1 MVKKR
6 RGQSAAFMRSI
17 NPHLRRGKS
26 KIKSRTTTMRRRKSK
41 SGRRSHKSYGSK
53 QSLLKTLMYAVGYGV
68 VRNPIAN
75 FTTPMVDK
83 VISTPY
89 NDHIG
94 NGAVALL
101 AYKFGSG
108 AIREAG
114 KVALMVE
121 AASASTGLINIGGTT
136 SSGLSGY
143 TFN

>member
-17 NPHLRRGKS
+17 NPHLRRGTS
-26 KIKSRTTTMRRRKSK
+26 IKQGQTKMRKRKSV
-41 SGRRSHKSYGSK
+41 RRSHKSSGK
-53 QSLLKTLMYAVGYGV
+53 QGLMKSLLIAAGYGV
-68 VRNPIAN
+68 VRNPIAS

-94 NGAVALL
+94 NGAAALL

-108 AIREAG
+108 MIREAG

-121 AASASTGLINIGGTT
+121 AASAATGVINLGGTT
-136 SSGLSGY
+136 TSGTNGY
-143 TFN
+143 VFN